1 MKRICGIP
9 RTEFPIQHTAPL
21 MTLVWGRDCL
31 QAGVLLV
38 MTVAVCAGAVGL
50 NAPHVV
56 GLGPAG
62 THAEAASDVSD
73 SPSTRRVV
81 PLPESLRAAKLLQ
94 NVAIA
99 DFNGDGIAD
108 LAIADFVSDSV
119 LILIGD
125 ETGHFR
131 LVTRL
136 VSSGG
141 PRAIVAADFN
151 HDRVM
156 DLAVA
161 NFFSGDVNIF
171 RGRGDGSFD
180 DPQSI
185 HLAQGVSAL
194 TTADTNSDGDLALVA
209 ANFLSG
215 ALTVLKQQPD
225 GLFAVKAT
233 MGPIPAVS
241 LLYSEDFNGN
251 GRQDLIAVD
260 ASENRAWLFAGNG
273 QDVFQQGKSIDPQ
286 IAASLLGI
294 QAKKSGMPAPAS
306 QSFWITKT
314 AGDGQLAYPG
324 SALPS
329 DVVATVTSR
338 SGGVITLAGC

>member
-125 ETGHFR
+125 ADDWTPAGRCVDF
-131 LVTRL
+131 
-136 VSSGG
+136 
-141 PRAIVAADFN
+141 VAKYGAGARHRPQLKLYPGATHAFDGRRP
-151 HDRVM
+151 DRVY
-156 DLAVA
+156 
-161 NFFSGDVNIF
+161 FGH
-171 RGRGDGSFD
+171 
-180 DPQSI
+180 
-185 HLAQGVSAL
+185 HLAYDPEASA
-194 TTADTNSDGDLALVA
+194 
-209 ANFLSG
+209 
-215 ALTVLKQQPD
+215 
-225 GLFAVKAT
+225 
-233 MGPIPAVS
+233 
-241 LLYSEDFNGN
+241 
-251 GRQDLIAVD
+251 D
-260 ASENRAWLFAGNG
+260 A
-273 QDVFQQGKSIDPQ
+273 
-286 IAASLLGI
+286 AASTRRFFDERL
-294 QAKKSGMPAPAS
+294 
-306 QSFWITKT
+306 
-314 AGDGQLAYPG
+314 
-324 SALPS
+324 
-329 DVVATVTSR
+329 R
-338 SGGVITLAGC
+338 R